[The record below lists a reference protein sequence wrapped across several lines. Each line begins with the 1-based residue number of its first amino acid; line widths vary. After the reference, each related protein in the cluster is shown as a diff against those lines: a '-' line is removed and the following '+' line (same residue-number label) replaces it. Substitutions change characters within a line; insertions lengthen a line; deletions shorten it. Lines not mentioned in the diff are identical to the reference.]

1 LRLFP
6 AKATISTFGPLHR
19 GQTRFSFKEVTPVQL
34 QPIDVTEIIA
44 VFMGISIVLIP
55 VIGLTA
61 RFAIKPV
68 VEALSRGLES
78 RGQDETV
85 RILERRVGLLEAQ
98 VEAMEHSVARV
109 EEAKDFEAQLRQPAP
124 SENDQLPPP

>member
-1 LRLFP
+1 M
-6 AKATISTFGPLHR
+6 
-19 GQTRFSFKEVTPVQL
+19 QL
-34 QPIDVTEIIA
+34 QPIDLTEIIA

-85 RILERRVGLLEAQ
+85 RILEINRC
-98 VEAMEHSVARV
+98 VARPSCPTMTSTTA
-109 EEAKDFEAQLRQPAP
+109 EEAAAV
-124 SENDQLPPP
+124 SETWAGI

>member
-1 LRLFP
+1 MQVL
-6 AKATISTFGPLHR
+6 
-19 GQTRFSFKEVTPVQL
+19 PVDL
-34 QPIDVTEIIA
+34 TEMIA

-68 VEALSRGLES
+68 VEALSKGLES

-85 RILERRVGLLEAQ
+85 RILERRIALLEAQ
-98 VEAMEHSVARV
+98 VESVEHSVARV
-109 EEAKDFEAQLRQPAP
+109 EEATDFEARLRQPI
-124 SENDQLPPP
+124 PPKTGGQS

>member
-1 LRLFP
+1 MQVL
-6 AKATISTFGPLHR
+6 
-19 GQTRFSFKEVTPVQL
+19 
-34 QPIDVTEIIA
+34 PIDLTEIIA

-68 VEALSRGLES
+68 VEALTKGLES

-85 RILERRVGLLEAQ
+85 RILERRIALLEAQ
-98 VEAMEHSVARV
+98 VESMEHSVARV
-109 EEAKDFEAQLRQPAP
+109 EEAADFEARLRRPIPPETSQQP
-124 SENDQLPPP
+124 